1 MTRPE
6 TKTGEDVAALM
17 AGIGKDARAAARP
30 LAAELSATAAFLEL
44 GGSDPVVVLDS
55 ADPDMAAEIITRG
68 ATENSG
74 RLCCAIERVYHGIL
88 DQVTKRTVARMQAL
102 GMSMQDI
109 KQGDLAR

>member
-1 MTRPE
+1 MQ
-6 TKTGEDVAALM
+6 
-17 AGIGKDARAAARP
+17 ARAA
-30 LAAELSATAAFLEL
+30 SQFKTAFLEL

-55 ADPDMAAEIITRG
+55 ADADMAAEIITRG